1 MPIPDLPI
9 PDIPRTPAVSTPLAA
24 GLPRPVVLLPVRL
37 ETRFFNTDDGNV
49 ELRVRVYPDKVHID
63 SHEPGLTADE
73 LTWGRHFW
81 EQTWRAAD
89 DEERARVAWQQLA
102 DRFDPPRAAWIA
114 RALRPRNPGDRPAGP
129 IAPDQP
135 LPKPVQFPAPATKDE
150 AWTRAP
156 RTRVL
161 PSRWFVLGYRN
172 GRLVVNV
179 QGATIPDP
187 LATGPD
193 PSPSAGVDEAG
204 VDDGMRWIVD
214 FDAAERVGMGIR
226 ATMTP
231 GLAAAGLD
239 FLLVL
244 GIKDAPGGTANGAPL
259 LAELLDAHHY
269 SDGLSFVPPGMPTN
283 NTQEAPSGFSSRD
296 PGHEASYAAE
306 RSPPAVAPGDGS
318 NADVL
323 SAALGLAEAAPA
335 LANVPDAAAK
345 QQLDARHMNRAL
357 WPATWGY
364 FLSQMMSGFQPFSPT
379 LTAEDIG
386 WVRQHFIDYVR
397 AAGPLPALR
406 VGRQPYGVLPVTSL
420 DAWKPKAGQEPQQA
434 RDAALRDLLV
444 KLRDFWRGSA
454 TQVPRI
460 GGTDRSSQ
468 DFAAVL
474 SMDGISSGY
483 AMRHL
488 VGELYLRNLWSFVVP
503 GDLVPQDWLVNQKY
517 WWLQQQ
523 AQARAS
529 LGLLGVNWDPRLG
542 HATYSGWYTP
552 LRGPVVQPEPL
563 TGDGPLAPDYIDML
577 LTEPD
582 FAKIR
587 DDSWG
592 DPRPRGLLYLVL
604 RHAMLLEYRAAALN
618 LLYPRPSDR
627 QTLAYWLE
635 IREKE
640 LIGTPGF
647 GTIGRF
653 PPTWELFDRSAP
665 GVTGR
670 VGDFLH
676 TLRAAP
682 DPELAPHVA
691 ALLEFR
697 DSLTHLQT
705 LRAATLQRLF
715 AGTLDLCSHRLDAW
729 ITSLATRR
737 LAEMRQADPG
747 AVLIGGYG
755 WVMNLQ
761 RAAPQVPV
769 PPLPDEPGPIFESA
783 TNPGFVHTPSLTQ
796 AATAAL
802 LRSGHLSHA
811 GNGNPDDLFAID
823 LSSERVRLANWLLD
837 GVRQG
842 QPLGSL
848 LGYRFERRLQE
859 AGKPQ
864 FLSYFRELAPLVAKK
879 LEATEEAVEAIAANN
894 VVDGLELQRRWLAAL
909 DELRRLGPPPGG
921 AGALTFLLAPLEEKP
936 APADLLDAKPVL
948 EAELDAL
955 ADSVDAVS
963 DALTAE
969 TVHQVVRGNP
979 LRAAG
984 TVESIAGGEAPP
996 PELEVA
1002 QTPRT
1007 GVALTH
1013 RVVALFGGAPVLP
1026 PGWGQP
1032 AQPFRANAEPYLNAW
1047 AATLL
1052 GNPSM
1057 VRCVVDRLDPENGAV
1072 LESKEVRLDQLRL
1085 APLDFIHAID
1095 GGQAGQQTEVEQRI
1109 LYLIGRQADG
1119 FPPGSLLRID
1129 PGRRPGWPTDELG
1142 YGEYAEVL
1150 RAARRLLLGVRGI
1163 DAADL
1168 SPADRSVDPGV
1179 DAHEL
1184 EERAGAAE
1192 QALRRIGTD
1201 LQTHLAAGATV
1212 ELDLLRDSIIRAAGF
1227 GVAGAVPR
1235 SAAGDLPADR
1245 ATLLTQ
1251 AGSIQDEVAQRVDR
1265 LEELGTGFD
1274 VDTATTQER
1283 HDQAVSRLRTAFG
1296 EAFVV
1301 LPRFTVPNAAEL
1313 GQALAASEQLQAGD
1327 PSASITWFQ
1336 RTARVR
1342 DGVGRLNQALGYA
1355 EALGTGERLEL
1366 TIGQLPHA
1374 ADDRWVGLPLQDGQT
1389 VPGGRL
1395 SLAVQST
1402 AAIDVHQPL
1411 AGVLVDEW
1419 LEVVPNATEITGLSL
1434 QYDQPDAAPPQAILI
1449 ATPPDLDAPWTLW
1462 SLQQVLLETLDLARI
1477 RGVDHDAL
1485 DQVGQYLPAL
1495 YFAVNTAN
1503 DTVSTDFT
1511 TVR

>member
-1 MPIPDLPI
+1 MTIPDLPI
-9 PDIPRTPAVSTPLAA
+9 PDIPNSPAVSTPLAP
-24 GLPRPVVLLPVRL
+24 GLPRPLVLLPVRL
-37 ETRFFNTDDGNV
+37 ETRFFDTGDGNV

-63 SHEPGLTADE
+63 SHEPELTADE

-89 DEERARVAWQQLA
+89 DEDRARVAWQQLA

-114 RALRPRNPGDRPAGP
+114 RSLRPGNPGDRPAGP
-129 IAPDQP
+129 IDPDQP
-135 LPKPVQFPAPATKDE
+135 LPKPVQFPSPATKDE
-150 AWTRAP
+150 AWTRPP

-161 PSRWFVLGYRN
+161 PSRWFVLGFKN

-179 QGATIPDP
+179 QGAAIPDP

-193 PSPSAGVDEAG
+193 PSPSASVDEAG

-226 ATMTP
+226 ATMGS

-244 GIKDAPGGTANGAPL
+244 GIKDAPDGTADGAPL

-269 SDGLSFVPPGMPTN
+269 SDGLSFVPQGTPTN

-296 PGHEASYAAE
+296 PGHETSYTAE

-323 SAALGLAEAAPA
+323 SAALGLADAAPA
-335 LANVPDAAAK
+335 LANVPEATAK
-345 QQLDARHMNRAL
+345 EQLDARHMNRAL

-364 FLSQMMSGFQPFSPT
+364 FLSQMMSGDQPASPT

-386 WVRQHFIDYVR
+386 WVRQHFIDHVR
-397 AAGPLPALR
+397 AAGPLPTLR

-420 DAWKPKAGQEPQQA
+420 DAWKPNAGQEPQQA
-434 RDAALRDLLV
+434 RDTALPELLV
-444 KLRDFWRGSA
+444 KLRDLWRGNA
-454 TQVPRI
+454 TRVPRI
-460 GGTDRSSQ
+460 GGTDQSDQ

-488 VGELYLRNLWSFVVP
+488 VGELYLKNLWSFLIP
-503 GDLVPQDWLVNQKY
+503 GDQRY

-523 AQARAS
+523 AQTRAP
-529 LGLLGVNWDPRLG
+529 LGRQGVSWDPRLG
-542 HATYSGWYTP
+542 HATYSGWYAP
-552 LRGPVVQPEPL
+552 LQGPVVQPEPL
-563 TGDGPLAPDYIDML
+563 TGDEPLAPNYIEML

-582 FAKIR
+582 FEKIR
-587 DDSWG
+587 TDSWG
-592 DPRPRGLLYLVL
+592 DPQPRGLLYLVL
-604 RHAMLLEYRAAALN
+604 RHGMLLEYRAAALN
-618 LLYPRPSDR
+618 LLYPLPSHR

-635 IREKE
+635 FREKE
-640 LIGTPGF
+640 LIGTPAF

-691 ALLEFR
+691 GLLEFR
-697 DSLTHLQT
+697 DSLAHLQT
-705 LRAATLQRLF
+705 LGAATLQRLF
-715 AGTLDLCSHRLDAW
+715 AGTLDVCSHRLDAW

-737 LAEMRQADPG
+737 LAEMRQADPDG
-747 AVLIGGYG
+747 VLIGGYG
-755 WVMNLQ
+755 WVMNPKQ
-761 RAAPQVPV
+761 AAPQAPV
-769 PPLPDEPGPIFESA
+769 PPIPDEPGPIFESA

-823 LSSERVRLANWLLD
+823 LSSERVRLASWLLD

-859 AGKPQ
+859 ARKPQ
-864 FLSYFRELAPLVAKK
+864 FMPYFRELAPLVAKK
-879 LEATEEAVEAIAANN
+879 LESTGEAVEAIAANN

-909 DELRRLGPPPGG
+909 DQLRRQGPPPGG
-921 AGALTFLLAPLEEKP
+921 AGALTFLFASLEEKP
-936 APADLLDAKPVL
+936 AAADLVGAKPVL

-979 LRAAG
+979 LRAAS
-984 TVESIAGGEAPP
+984 TVESVAGGEAPP
-996 PELEVA
+996 PELEVVR
-1002 QTPRT
+1002 TPRT

-1057 VRCVVDRLDPENGAV
+1057 VRCVVDRLDPESGAV

-1085 APLDFIHAID
+1085 APLDFIYAIE
-1095 GGQAGQQTEVEQRI
+1095 GGQAGQPAEVEQRI
-1109 LYLIGRQADG
+1109 LYLITRQGDG
-1119 FPPGSLLRID
+1119 FPPGSRLGID
-1129 PGRRPGWPTDELG
+1129 PDRRPGWSTAELG
-1142 YGEYAEVL
+1142 YGEFAEVL
-1150 RAARRLLLGVRGI
+1150 RAARRLLLGGRGI
-1163 DAADL
+1163 DATDL
-1168 SPADRSVDPGV
+1168 NPADRSVDPGV
-1179 DAHEL
+1179 DAREL
-1184 EERAGAAE
+1184 EARADAAE
-1192 QALRRIGTD
+1192 QALRQLGTD
-1201 LQTHLAAGATV
+1201 LRTHLAAGATV
-1212 ELDLLRDSIIRAAGF
+1212 DLDLLGDSMIGAAGF

-1235 SAAGDLPADR
+1235 SAAGDVPADR

-1251 AGSIQDEVAQRVDR
+1251 AGSIQNEVAQRVDR
-1265 LEELGTGFD
+1265 LTELSTGFD
-1274 VDTATTQER
+1274 VSTATAQER
-1283 HDQAVSRLRTAFG
+1283 RDQAMSRLRTAFG
-1296 EAFVV
+1296 EAFVI
-1301 LPRFTVPNAAEL
+1301 LPRFTAPNAAEL

-1327 PSASITWFQ
+1327 PSASVTWFQ

-1342 DGVGRLNQALGYA
+1342 DGVGRLNQALSYA

-1366 TIGQLPHA
+1366 TIAQLPYA
-1374 ADDRWVGLPLQDGQT
+1374 ADDRWVGLPLEDGQT

-1449 ATPPDLDAPWTLW
+1449 ATPPDLDAPWTVW

-1477 RGVDHDAL
+1477 RGVDADAV
-1485 DQVGQYLPAL
+1485 DEVGHYLPAM
-1495 YFAVNTAN
+1495 YFAVNAAN

-1511 TVR
+1511 TMK